1 MNTGTN
7 INFIEELETEL
18 SDRTNLYINPESD
31 LSILLEKVQDGLDHS
46 GFSVDRSEYKYVKGK
61 LCKFQI
67 EVISTP
73 NYSLLIKRMNS
84 IKKLSL
90 NLLKMKWDYNEN
102 GNIYYMKIGKIQD
115 QDLLIHVAK
124 FINIPESNDQNKI
137 KQIRE
142 KIMRGEDIEEVEV
155 EETDENDEPEIIV
168 APPIRKI
175 ITKSSR
181 VNQTKATVVKPQS
194 QVQPLSSPYHY
205 QAHQNHQLQMLNNQS
220 QPSKPTHPTSKFPR
234 PNYIHRHNEILRE
247 LSTNNKPVNSFKIR
261 E

>member
-7 INFIEELETEL
+7 INFIEELESDL

-31 LSILLEKVQDGLDHS
+31 LSILLEQVQDGLDHS
-46 GFSVDRSEYKYVKGK
+46 GFSVDRSDYKYIKGK

-73 NYSLLIKRMNS
+73 NYSLLVKRMNS

-102 GNIYYMKIGKIQD
+102 GNIYYMKIGKIQE
-115 QDLLIHVAK
+115 QDLLINVAK

-142 KIMRGEDIEEVEV
+142 KIMRGEDIDEVEI

-168 APPIRKI
+168 PPVRKI
-175 ITKSSR
+175 ITKSQNKI
-181 VNQTKATVVKPQS
+181 NQKVISKPQLS